1 MSRIIP
7 ITKRC
12 VLCDREHEYRELA
25 STNAFGASDLDLR
38 PPEMKRS
45 TMPLWVEECPFC
57 GYVSSDISKLPVDA
71 SEVSKVI
78 DFISRESFQRTEKK
92 VFASELACKFY
103 KQYMLSREFGDNEKS
118 FYALLHAAWACD
130 DKNDKENA
138 ILCRKIAL
146 EFLENLIL
154 NDKDNENLR
163 LQKADLL
170 RRSGDFDAVIK
181 QYSSE
186 KFSNELLNK
195 IVHFQLE
202 KSKLKDDA
210 CYTVSDV

>member
-7 ITKRC
+7 ITKKC
-12 VLCDREHEYRELA
+12 ALCNREHEYRELA
-25 STNAFGASDLDLR
+25 STNSFGACDLDLR

-45 TMPLWVEECPFC
+45 TMPLWVEQCPFC
-57 GYVSSDISKLPVDA
+57 GYVSSDISKLTIDVT
-71 SEVSKVI
+71 EVSKVK
-78 DFISRESFQRTEKK
+78 DFISKESFQHTE
-92 VFASELACKFY
+92 
-103 KQYMLSREFGDNEKS
+103 EKS
-118 FYALLHAAWACD
+118 FYASLHAAWACD

-146 EFLENLIL
+146 EFLEILIL
-154 NDKDNENLR
+154 NDKNNENLR

-181 QYSSE
+181 QYNSE
-186 KFSNELLNK
+186 NFSNELLNK

-210 CYTVSDV
+210 CYTVADV